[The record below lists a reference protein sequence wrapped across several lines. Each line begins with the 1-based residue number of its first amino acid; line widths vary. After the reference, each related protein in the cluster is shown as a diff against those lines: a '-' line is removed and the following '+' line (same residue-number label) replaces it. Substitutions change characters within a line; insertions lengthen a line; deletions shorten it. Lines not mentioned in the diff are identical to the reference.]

1 MRVLNGKVEPVTQ
14 VRYLR
19 ARRGG
24 GTESALLTVEQIRV
38 DTLPDGVDA
47 VVLTGDLQ
55 GIAPSPYGG
64 DDVLLGIALADHMT
78 VWSGAGV
85 LPPLDRTGV
94 VLAGDLYSAPRANRR
109 GASGEVLD
117 VWLAF
122 AAAGCA
128 WIVGVAGNHDLLT
141 AEEVAGLGGSA
152 ALLDGDCVEH
162 GGIRFGGVS
171 GVIGDPRRT
180 DRRAE
185 DEFLALLAEVGKAH
199 PEVLVL
205 HEGPPGVRREQYGNP
220 VIGGRLADDTSPA
233 LTVCGHVHWDRP
245 LARLGGG
252 HVVNVDGRVVVL
264 TR

>member
-1 MRVLNGKVEPVTQ
+1 
-14 VRYLR
+14 
-19 ARRGG
+19 
-24 GTESALLTVEQIRV
+24 
-38 DTLPDGVDA
+38 
-47 VVLTGDLQ
+47 
-55 GIAPSPYGG
+55 
-64 DDVLLGIALADHMT
+64 VLLGIALADHMT
-78 VWSGAGV
+78 VWAATGL
-85 LPPLDRTGV
+85 LPPPERTGV

-109 GASGEVLD
+109 GASGEVAD

-141 AEEVAGLGGSA
+141 AQEVAALGGEA
-152 ALLDGDCVEH
+152 ALLDGDCVEY
-162 GGIRFGGVS
+162 GGVRFGGVS

-185 DEFLALLAEVGKAH
+185 EEFLGLLAAVGKAA

-220 VIGGRLADDTSPA
+220 AISAQLAAGSA
-233 LTVCGHVHWDRP
+233 GITVCGHVHWDRP
-245 LARLGGG
+245 LARFGGG
-252 HVVNVDGRVVVL
+252 HVVNVDGRVVIL

>member
-14 VRYLR
+14 VRYRR

-24 GTESALLTVEQIRV
+24 GTESALLTVESLRV

-64 DDVLLGIALADHMT
+64 EDVLLGIALADHMA
-78 VWSGAGV
+78 VWAASGL
-85 LPPLDRTGV
+85 LPPLDRVGV

-109 GASGEVLD
+109 GASGEVVD

-122 AAAGCA
+122 AAAGTA

-141 AEEVAGLGGSA
+141 PEDVAGLGGEA
-152 ALLDGDCVEH
+152 ALLDGDTVEY
-162 GGIRFGGVS
+162 GGVRFGGVS

-185 DEFLALLAEVGKAH
+185 AEFLALLAAVARAD

-205 HEGPPGVRREQYGNP
+205 HEGPAGARREQYGNP
-220 VIGGRLADDTSPA
+220 VIGARLIDGSAA

-245 LARLGGG
+245 LARLGAG

>member
-1 MRVLNGKVEPVTQ
+1 MRVLNGKVEPITQ

-24 GTESALLTVEQIRV
+24 GTESALLTVEQLRV
-38 DTLPDGVDA
+38 DSLPDGVDA

-64 DDVLLGIALADHMT
+64 EDVLLGIALADHMA
-78 VWSGAGV
+78 VWAASGM
-85 LPPLDRTGV
+85 LPPLDRVGV
-94 VLAGDLYSAPRANRR
+94 VLAGDLYAAPRANRR

-122 AAAGCA
+122 AATGCA

-141 AEEVAGLGGSA
+141 AEEVAGLGSDA
-152 ALLDGDCVEH
+152 TLLDGDTVEY
-162 GGIRFGGVS
+162 GGVRFGGVS

-185 DEFLALLAEVGKAH
+185 EEFLALLAEVGKAA

-205 HEGPPGVRREQYGNP
+205 HEGPHGARREQYGNP
-220 VIGGRLADDTSPA
+220 VISARLADGSAA

-252 HVVNVDGRVVVL
+252 HVVNVDGRVVIL

>member
-1 MRVLNGKVEPVTQ
+1 MRVLNGKLEPVTQ
-14 VRYLR
+14 VRYRR

-24 GTESALLTVEQIRV
+24 GTESALLTVETLRV
-38 DTLPDGVDA
+38 DSLPEGVDA

-64 DDVLLGIALADHMT
+64 EDVLLGIALADHMA
-78 VWSGAGV
+78 VWADNGM
-85 LPPLDRTGV
+85 LPRPDRVGV

-109 GASGEVLD
+109 GASGEVAD

-128 WIVGVAGNHDLLT
+128 WIVGVAGNHDLVT
-141 AEEVAGLGGSA
+141 AEEVAGLGGVA
-152 ALLDGDCVEH
+152 ALLDGDVVEY
-162 GGIRFGGVS
+162 GGVRFGGVS

-185 DEFLALLAEVGKAH
+185 AEFLAQLDAVAKAA
-199 PEVLVL
+199 PDVLVL
-205 HEGPPGVRREQYGNP
+205 HEGPPGVRREQAGNP
-220 VIGGRLADDTSPA
+220 LIGERLIDAGTL
-233 LTVCGHVHWDRP
+233 LTVCGHLHWDRP
-245 LARLGGG
+245 LARLGAG
-252 HVVNVDGRVVVL
+252 HVVNVDDRVVVL

>member
-1 MRVLNGKVEPVTQ
+1 MRVLNGKVEQVTQ
-14 VRYLR
+14 VRYRR

-24 GTESALLTVEQIRV
+24 GTESALLTVENLRV
-38 DTLPDGVDA
+38 DTLPEGVDA

-64 DDVLLGIALADHMT
+64 EDVLLGIALADHMA
-78 VWSGAGV
+78 VWSASGL
-85 LPPLDRTGV
+85 LPALDRTGV

-109 GASGEVLD
+109 GASGEVAD

-141 AEEVAGLGGSA
+141 AEEVAGLGGEA
-152 ALLDGDCVEH
+152 ALLDGDCVEY
-162 GGIRFGGVS
+162 GGVRFGGVS

-185 DEFLALLAEVGKAH
+185 EEFLALLAAVGKAA

-205 HEGPPGVRREQYGNP
+205 HEGPHGARREQYGNP
-220 VIGGRLADDTSPA
+220 VISERLLDGDTQ

-245 LARLGGG
+245 LARFGGG

>member
-24 GTESALLTVEQIRV
+24 GTESALLTVEKLRV

-55 GIAPSPYGG
+55 GITPSPYGG
-64 DDVLLGIALADHMT
+64 RDVLLGIALADHMA
-78 VWSGAGV
+78 VWSASGM
-85 LPPLDRTGV
+85 LPRLDRVGV

-141 AEEVAGLGGSA
+141 AEEVAGLGAA
-152 ALLDGDCVEH
+152 ALLDGDTVEY
-162 GGIRFGGVS
+162 GGVRFGGVG

-185 DEFLALLAEVGKAH
+185 EEFLALLAAVGRAG

-220 VIGGRLADDTSPA
+220 VISAQLEGAGAG

-245 LARLGGG
+245 LARLGAG